1 MRNCAFTPFNFLHST
16 ESVVVTGAITM
27 RIGIIIAIVAIVA
40 VGIAG
45 YYVFM
50 TLAAP
55 GTPLDQEPTTAS
67 NADFIVTMLTRS

>member
-1 MRNCAFTPFNFLHST
+1 MRM
-16 ESVVVTGAITM
+16 V
-27 RIGIIIAIVAIVA
+27 IIIAIVAIVA

-55 GTPLDQEPTTAS
+55 GTSLDQETTTAS
-67 NADFIVTMLTRS
+67 AAKFMVTMPTRME